1 MGAECARPVQNECKE
16 IGHVKG
22 TMTIHWKLS
31 EKCVFERA
39 EKQHEHVRV
48 SLCLFVLGPLLF
60 LSREGRTLTQL

>member
-1 MGAECARPVQNECKE
+1 MRSKVFGEELFPMGAECARPVQNECKE

-39 EKQHEHVRV
+39 EK
-48 SLCLFVLGPLLF
+48 
-60 LSREGRTLTQL
+60 

>member
-16 IGHVKG
+16 IGPVKG

-39 EKQHEHVRV
+39 EK
-48 SLCLFVLGPLLF
+48 
-60 LSREGRTLTQL
+60 